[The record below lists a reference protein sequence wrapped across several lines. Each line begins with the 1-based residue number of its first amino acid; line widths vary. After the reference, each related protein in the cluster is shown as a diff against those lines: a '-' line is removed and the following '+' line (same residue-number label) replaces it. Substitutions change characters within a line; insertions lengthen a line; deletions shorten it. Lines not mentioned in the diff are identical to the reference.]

1 MSSSDCYAC
10 RLNYDDCV
18 YASKASNNERV
29 RHQYCG
35 RNLGRTEY
43 FCCPK
48 VVSRSGVREDVVCG
62 SGDREVCEFLLT
74 GEKFSSDRES
84 ASLSQSL
91 WSWILP
97 IIGAVSLLCFICWR
111 YHQRRRMSRVMVMQ
125 QPGNVAMH
133 EVNNSGDMIPTA
145 VPVGSYNNPGTPSAP
160 PYRQPYDGQDPY
172 QDGAYGNR
180 HQRGMGTGTAMAVG
194 VGGGLLG
201 GWALNNAFDGDDY

>member
-97 IIGAVSLLCFICWR
+97 IIGAVGALLH
-111 YHQRRRMSRVMVMQ
+111 YLEGNKSNALPSSRRRS
-125 QPGNVAMH
+125 GVADDEH
-133 EVNNSGDMIPTA
+133 
-145 VPVGSYNNPGTPSAP
+145 SACW
-160 PYRQPYDGQDPY
+160 
-172 QDGAYGNR
+172 
-180 HQRGMGTGTAMAVG
+180 
-194 VGGGLLG
+194 L
-201 GWALNNAFDGDDY
+201 